1 MGMKSEL
8 FFGAAVLA
16 LAASGAIADDRGRGA
31 GPRDCGDKSNPCPVI
46 KAAEPI
52 TQPDYPF
59 SGPKDLPDPDLEKL
73 REGVVKENLGTMLG
87 PGDIGAVNNQ
97 KLDAQGA
104 NAYPGYAGASLPSA
118 RRRDISY
125 VKGPQQGPEELW
137 LAQNIPS
144 PISFQDQYGNPW
156 PIASIAYDP
165 RIYSVNG
172 QGCGAN
178 NAPAA
183 VSDDRPTFIMVT
195 PCKFWTWG
203 SFSVQLQGINTPV
216 VFVAGSGA
224 DEKRRFIDVPV
235 LVHVEGLSPTGKK
248 PKPVAQA
255 KRPHKPAET
264 GPSSAYQAFLSG
276 TPPQGA
282 TRMSTSDGN
291 ADAWLYQGSLYLVAP
306 YKVITPDYEAIASG
320 NNRNIFRFG
329 AATSRVLASAAD
341 GSERVISIGY

>member
-1 MGMKSEL
+1 MFS
-8 FFGAAVLA
+8 GAAALA
-16 LAASGAIADDRGRGA
+16 LLATSASAQEKGQ
-31 GPRDCGDKSNPCPVI
+31 GPWRQDCGDKTKPCAVF
-46 KAAEPI
+46 KTAEPV
-52 TQPDYPF
+52 TQPEYPF
-59 SGPKDLPDPDLEKL
+59 GGPKSLPDPDLEKL

-104 NAYPGYAGASLPSA
+104 TAYPGYAGSALPSA
-118 RRRDISY
+118 RRRDIVY
-125 VKGPQQGPEELW
+125 VQGPQQGPEELW

-156 PIASIAYDP
+156 PIASIAFDP

-178 NAPAA
+178 NAPAPL
-183 VSDDRPTFIMVT
+183 SDDRPTFITVT

-203 SFSVQLQGINTPV
+203 SFSVQLQDINTPV
-216 VFVAGSGA
+216 VFVAGSGN
-224 DEKRRFIDVPV
+224 DESKKFIDVPV
-235 LVHVEGLSPTGKK
+235 LVHVQGLSPTGKK
-248 PKPVAQA
+248 PKPVART
-255 KRPHKPAET
+255 KRPSKPSES
-264 GPSSAYQAFLSG
+264 GPDSAYQAFLNG
-276 TPPQGA
+276 TPPSGA
-282 TRMSTSDGN
+282 TRMSTSDGS
-291 ADAWLYQGSLYLVAP
+291 ATAWLYQGSLYLVAP

-320 NNRNIFRFG
+320 NNKNIFRFG